1 MTKTLFKLKSLTDY
15 LNSQCRPSA
24 AHTISKFGKMF
35 TITGDRDQYVYVDAA
50 DVKNILVPQLYRE
63 VSAAVT
69 QFTFSVTDIK
79 KF

>member
-1 MTKTLFKLKSLTDY
+1 
-15 LNSQCRPSA
+15 
-24 AHTISKFGKMF
+24 MF